1 MTSAERRACASL
13 AAIYALRLLGLFV
26 ILPVFALYAE
36 HLPGG
41 GNLTLVGA
49 AIGAYGLTQAFLQI
63 PFGWLSDRWGR
74 KPVICGGLL
83 LFAAGSFVAAA
94 GTDIWVVILGRVLQ
108 GAGAI
113 SAAVVAL
120 LADLTRDEVRTR
132 AMALVGSMIGLTFAL
147 SLIVS
152 PWLSGAIGVPGIFAM
167 TGVLALAAILVVVF
181 VVPAVPP
188 AGPVHRAPP
197 RFREVLANRE
207 LLRANWGVFVVHAVL
222 MALFIAVPLG
232 LRDAGLPP
240 AAHWKVYL
248 PVMVVAILLM
258 VPAIFALERRHIVK
272 PVFLSSVAALVASL
286 VALPW
291 LLGSVNRTVAFLIVF
306 FTAFNI
312 VEAVLPSL
320 ISRLAPAGAKGAAI
334 GVYSSVQFLG
344 TFIGAVAGGFLFERH
359 GDAGLTV
366 FLVLLTG
373 SWLLVASGMRAP
385 AVTETRRYPLTAAVL
400 PAWPALTA
408 ALERLPGVHEALIS
422 EAEGVAV
429 LKVDA
434 ARFDEQNAL
443 KLIGGEIQH
452 GFR

>member
-1 MTSAERRACASL
+1 MTPAERRACASL
-13 AAIYALRLLGLFV
+13 AAIYGLRLLGLFV

-41 GNLTLVGA
+41 NNLTLVGA
-49 AIGAYGLTQAFLQI
+49 AIGAYGLTQAILQI

-94 GTDIWVVILGRVLQ
+94 GTDIWMVILGRVLQ

-120 LADLTRDEVRTR
+120 LADLTRDEMRTR
-132 AMALVGSMIGLTFAL
+132 AMALIGSMIGLTFAL

-167 TGVLALAAILVVVF
+167 TGAFALAAILVVVF
-181 VVPAVPP
+181 IVPAVPDAY
-188 AGPVHRAPP
+188 AGPVRRAPP
-197 RFREVLANRE
+197 RFREVLLDRE
-207 LLRANWGVFVVHAVL
+207 LLRANWGVFVVHAIL

-240 AAHWKVYL
+240 AAHWQVYL
-248 PVMVVAILLM
+248 PVMVVSIVLM

-272 PVFLSSVAALVASL
+272 PVFLGSVAALLASL

-291 LLGSVNRTVAFLIVF
+291 LLGSVNRTIAFLIVF

-344 TFIGAVAGGFLFERH
+344 TFAGSVAGGFLFERH
-359 GDAGLTV
+359 GVAGLTA
-366 FLVLLTG
+366 LLALLAG
-373 SWLLVASGMRAP
+373 SWLLAAAGMRAP
-385 AVTETRRYPLTAAVL
+385 AVTETRRYPLASATEHT
-400 PAWPALTA
+400 WPMLTA
-408 ALERLPGVHEALIS
+408 ALEALPGVHEALIS
-422 EAEGVAV
+422 EAEGVAY

-434 ARFDEQNAL
+434 TRFDEQNVF
-443 KLIGGEIQH
+443 KLIGGNA
-452 GFR
+452 